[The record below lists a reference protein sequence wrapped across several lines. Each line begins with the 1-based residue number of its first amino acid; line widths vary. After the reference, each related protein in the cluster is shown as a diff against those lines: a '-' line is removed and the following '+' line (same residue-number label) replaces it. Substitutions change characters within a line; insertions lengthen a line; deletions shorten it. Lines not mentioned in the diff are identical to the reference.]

1 MPKSR
6 ARITVLLSCALLLGA
21 ARADDG
27 HKPPPEDPDPGF
39 LEFLGGVDGLAETNP
54 DYLAQPDATHPPP
67 PPPKPATPP
76 PPSPPSPPSPPGP
89 KNNE

>member
-1 MPKSR
+1 MLKSR

-54 DYLAQPDATHPPP
+54 DYLAQADATHPPP
-67 PPPKPATPP
+67 PPPAAPKPVTP
-76 PPSPPSPPSPPGP
+76 PPSPPGP

>member
-1 MPKSR
+1 MLKSR

-54 DYLAQPDATHPPP
+54 DYLAQPDATHPRRRRRPRR
-67 PPPKPATPP
+67 
-76 PPSPPSPPSPPGP
+76 PSP
-89 KNNE
+89 

>member
-1 MPKSR
+1 MLKSR
-6 ARITVLLSCALLLGA
+6 ARVTVLLSYALLLGA

-54 DYLAQPDATHPPP
+54 DYLAQADATHPPP
-67 PPPKPATPP
+67 PPPPAAPKPVPP
-76 PPSPPSPPSPPGP
+76 PPPSPPGP

>member
-1 MPKSR
+1 MLKSR
-6 ARITVLLSCALLLGA
+6 ARVTVLLSCALLLGA

-54 DYLAQPDATHPPP
+54 DYLAQADATHPPP
-67 PPPKPATPP
+67 PPPAAPKPVTP
-76 PPSPPSPPSPPGP
+76 PPSPPGP